1 MTRTP
6 ISSTKRLVPAQ
17 PAKKLG
23 KPAKKSSK
31 PAKKRPAQGR
41 KVKEEARSMMK
52 PKIALPIEVART
64 QIDYD
69 PDLYGRAGFLKITD
83 GTSPLV
89 PPNGDTLL
97 HLLFFIIYTKEGSD
111 LLRSN
116 GPKSAATPELA
127 KANLKKA
134 LLQRFPTIEDDRPDS
149 VLDPV
154 IDAHFAADWY
164 VEALNANNP
173 TEQSEYQQQY
183 SQALLVILG
192 ELHDDALKHEFS
204 MLW

>member
-6 ISSTKRLVPAQ
+6 SSSTKRIASARA
-17 PAKKLG
+17 AKKLS
-23 KPAKKSSK
+23 KAAKKPSK
-31 PAKKRPAQGR
+31 PVKKQNTQMR
-41 KVKEEARSMMK
+41 KVKEERNMPV
-52 PKIALPIEVART
+52 PKIIEVTRT
-64 QIDYD
+64 AIDYD
-69 PDLYGRAGFLKITD
+69 ATLYGAAGFLKITS
-83 GTSPLV
+83 GAPPLV

-111 LLRSN
+111 LLRAN
-116 GPKSAATPELA
+116 GPASAATPELA
-127 KANLKKA
+127 RANLKKA
-134 LLQRFPTIEDDRPDS
+134 LLQQFPTIEDNRPES

-164 VEALNANNP
+164 VEALKTNNVAD
-173 TEQSEYQQQY
+173 QAEYQQQY
-183 SQALLVILG
+183 SEALLVILG